1 MFYVRLQIHKTNKN
15 THTHNH
21 ESEEETERE
30 NRISFHC
37 KSFAAIKK
45 ELRIHTESGKRRHHK
60 TNQINDAAL
69 PFANSNKIKIYNN
82 NRS

>member
-1 MFYVRLQIHKTNKN
+1 MLEYKFIKLIKIHIQPF
-15 THTHNH
+15 
-21 ESEEETERE
+21 ESERETESK
-30 NRISFHC
+30 ISFHC

-45 ELRIHTESGKRRHHK
+45 ELDGENGKRRRK

-69 PFANSNKIKIYNN
+69 PFANSNKMKIYNN